1 MNNKIEKSD
10 VLDQIKNFYN
20 MIIVAV
26 SAIPGTFDYDFKKDI
41 ANYYLNL
48 FYLFNVLNDENLKC
62 IEYIQEDKLY
72 DITMI
77 REREEFEEQV
87 PFFVSGA
94 IDMCELYG
102 EKSIPVFDNL
112 YDILMPF
119 YESSGSCLIMYTN
132 KSGDLNELISY
143 YKHIRNTEKEWNKY
157 LEKNGLS
164 KKEPLKFTL
173 TSNDRSLD
181 EIIEDYLDLGN
192 NY

>member
-1 MNNKIEKSD
+1 
-10 VLDQIKNFYN
+10 
-20 MIIVAV
+20 
-26 SAIPGTFDYDFKKDI
+26 
-41 ANYYLNL
+41 
-48 FYLFNVLNDENLKC
+48 
-62 IEYIQEDKLY
+62 
-72 DITMI
+72 MI

-94 IDMCELYG
+94 IDMYELYG

-173 TSNDRSLD
+173 TSNDKSLD